1 MKVTCNILLVLNV
14 NIYIYISIKHAYIYI
29 YVLLALNMKPLRP
42 VICREFCSFT
52 FYKKGESINSELQ
65 CNVRI

>member
-1 MKVTCNILLVLNV
+1 ML
-14 NIYIYISIKHAYIYI
+14 IYIYI
-29 YVLLALNMKPLRP
+29 LLALNMKPLKP